1 MKQYKEIDDVDNL
14 VHQMNKYLE
23 DYNDVSKTKMD
34 LVLFVF
40 AVEHIS
46 RIARV
51 LSMPGG
57 NMLLVGVGGSG
68 RQSLSRLA
76 AFMLDYN
83 LKQIELSKNYGFT
96 EWREDVKNV
105 LTEGGCGENPYVF
118 LFSDTQVKDER
129 FILDISSILNTGEV
143 PNIFAVDEKMAII
156 DRMRVHAKAL
166 KNGKNMSSNDLFE
179 FFLRRLRDNL
189 HIVLAFSPI
198 GDAFRSRLRKFPSII
213 NCSTI
218 DWFFAWPT
226 DALEAVA
233 SKFLASI
240 QLDEKVKAS
249 LVTTCGYIHTSS
261 RKLSGIFAS
270 KKGRITYMTPT
281 SYLELIKAFQGSL
294 GITRE
299 SVKLA
304 RDRYA
309 NGLEKLAFAAEQVEH
324 MQKELTEMIP
334 VLEDSTKKT
343 EALMATIEQKLP
355 GVTEM
360 KNNVGKEAAI
370 VQVDADKCA
379 AMKKECEDE
388 LAVAIPLLEDAIQAL
403 NTLKKSDITE
413 VGAMKKPPSGVV
425 LTMSAVCDMM
435 GVKPEKIK
443 DPDDPTKKI
452 KDYWGP
458 AKKHLLQDSKFLQKL
473 KDYDKDNIDPKI
485 VAKIRKNYLH
495 KEEFEPERE
504 VKKASVAKLWVY
516 VSGYVQWKHMIAS
529 LKL

>member
-1 MKQYKEIDDVDNL
+1 
-14 VHQMNKYLE
+14 
-23 DYNDVSKTKMD
+23 
-34 LVLFVF
+34 
-40 AVEHIS
+40 
-46 RIARV
+46 
-51 LSMPGG
+51 
-57 NMLLVGVGGSG
+57 
-68 RQSLSRLA
+68 
-76 AFMLDYN
+76 
-83 LKQIELSKNYGFT
+83 
-96 EWREDVKNV
+96 
-105 LTEGGCGENPYVF
+105 
-118 LFSDTQVKDER
+118 
-129 FILDISSILNTGEV
+129 
-143 PNIFAVDEKMAII
+143 
-156 DRMRVHAKAL
+156 
-166 KNGKNMSSNDLFE
+166 
-179 FFLRRLRDNL
+179 
-189 HIVLAFSPI
+189 
-198 GDAFRSRLRKFPSII
+198 
-213 NCSTI
+213 
-218 DWFFAWPT
+218 
-226 DALEAVA
+226 
-233 SKFLASI
+233 
-240 QLDEKVKAS
+240 
-249 LVTTCGYIHTSS
+249 
-261 RKLSGIFAS
+261 
-270 KKGRITYMTPT
+270 MTPT

-495 KEEFEPERE
+495 KEEFEPER
-504 VKKASVAKLWVY
+504 VKKASVAAMGLCKWVRAMEAYDRVAKVVAPKKAKLAA
-516 VSGYVQWKHMIAS
+516 SELELKDTMDKLNKKKARIKRRLKMI
-529 LKL
+529 